1 MRPSTVISAIAGP
14 FALVVASA
22 IVAFALPPG
31 QALAQAQAPAA
42 ARVGTVLAELAPV
55 NPAKEFVGRIEAV
68 ERVSVRAR
76 ITGFLQAVLFKEGDL
91 VKEGAVLYK
100 IEPESFQAAVQQAEG
115 ALVKAKG
122 QVVNAAGNLER
133 AETLLGK
140 QSGSVASR
148 DQRLAEEQTAKGDV
162 LVAEADLRTAK
173 INLGYTEIKSPIA
186 GLIGRTAVTKG
197 NVVGPD
203 SGVLTTIV
211 SQDPM
216 YVTIPVSQ
224 REFLQLGGEKRKAG
238 GASLTA
244 LLRFSD
250 GSAYE
255 FPGKF
260 NFIDVS
266 VDRATDSVT
275 VRASVPNP
283 KGQLLDG
290 QLVKVAIQGDK
301 PEEKI
306 LVPQSALIADQ
317 QGTYVFVV
325 EDGKAA
331 VRRLKLGGEAGPNS
345 IVDSGLTAG
354 EQVIVEGL
362 EALRPG
368 APVIAAPAAK
378 APSRS

>member
-1 MRPSTVISAIAGP
+1 MRLSTFAAP
-14 FALVVASA
+14 LALVFLAA
-22 IVAFALPPG
+22 ALP
-31 QALAQAQAPAA
+31 ASAQAPAA
-42 ARVGTVLAELAPV
+42 TRVGTVLAEKQPI
-55 NPAKEFVGRIEAV
+55 NPAQEFVGRVEAV

-76 ITGFLQAVLFKEGDL
+76 ITGFLQEVLFKEGDAI
-91 VKEGAVLYK
+91 KEGAVLYR
-100 IEPESFQAAVQQAEG
+100 IEPEPFQAAVQQARG

-122 QVVNAAGNLER
+122 VVVNASGQLER

-140 QSGSVASR
+140 QTGSVATR

-162 LVAEADLRTAK
+162 LVAEANLQTAN
-173 INLGYTEIKSPIA
+173 INLGYTEIKAPIS
-186 GLIGRTAVTKG
+186 GLIGRTSVTRG

-224 REFLQLGGEKRKAG
+224 REFLQLEGEKRRAG
-238 GASLTA
+238 GGALTA
-244 LLRFSD
+244 GLRFSD

-260 NFIDVS
+260 NFVDVS
-266 VDRATDSVT
+266 VDRATDSVL

-283 KGQLLDG
+283 KGQLIDG
-290 QLVKVAIQGDK
+290 QLVKVSVQGDK

-306 LVPQSALIADQ
+306 LVPQAALIADQ
-317 QGTYVFVV
+317 QGVYVFIV

-331 VRRLKLGGEAGPNS
+331 VRRLKIGGESGPNA
-345 IVDSGLTAG
+345 IIDSGLQGG

-378 APSRS
+378 TLGRS